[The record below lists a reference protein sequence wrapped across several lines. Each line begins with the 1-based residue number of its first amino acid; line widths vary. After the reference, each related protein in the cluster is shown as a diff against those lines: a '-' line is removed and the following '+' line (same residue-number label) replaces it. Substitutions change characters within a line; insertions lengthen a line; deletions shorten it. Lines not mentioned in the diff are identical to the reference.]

1 MEKITLNRRWILL
14 SLITALMLWA
24 TPLLANDVCFS
35 EADASKIVVELE
47 KGRICEQQ
55 VVQYEVSVKELSIQI
70 ESLKTQVETMSKKF
84 DETMKQLETERKIA
98 SEKDKARLEEIKA
111 AGKPQWT
118 MLFGGFGAGALLVGA
133 LILLL

>member
-14 SLITALMLWA
+14 SLITVLMLWA
-24 TPLLANDVCFS
+24 TPLQANDVCFT

-70 ESLKTQVETMSKKF
+70 ESLKTQVETMSNKF
-84 DETMKQLETERKIA
+84 DETMKQLESERKIA
-98 SEKDKARLEEIKA
+98 DEKDKARLEEIKT

-118 MLFGGFGAGALLVGA
+118 MLFGGFGAGALLIGA
-133 LILLL
+133 LVLLL

>member
-1 MEKITLNRRWILL
+1 MEKITLNRRRILL
-14 SLITALMLWA
+14 SLLLVSIIWA
-24 TPLLANDVCFS
+24 TPLLANEVCFS

-98 SEKDKARLEEIKA
+98 SEKDKARLEEIKT

-118 MLFGGFGAGALLVGA
+118 MLFGGFGAGALLIGA
-133 LILLL
+133 LVLLL

>member
-1 MEKITLNRRWILL
+1 MEKIILNRRWILL
-14 SLITALMLWA
+14 SLLLVSIIWA
-24 TPLLANDVCFS
+24 TPSQANDVCFT
-35 EADASKIVVELE
+35 ETDASKIVVELE

-70 ESLKTQVETMSKKF
+70 ESLKTQVDTMSKKF
-84 DETMKQLETERKIA
+84 DETMKQLDTERKIA
-98 SEKDKARLEEIKA
+98 SEKDKARIEEIKT
-111 AGKPQWT
+111 AGKPQWS

>member
-1 MEKITLNRRWILL
+1 MEKITLNRRRILL
-14 SLITALMLWA
+14 SLLLVSIIWA
-24 TPLLANDVCFS
+24 TPSQANDVCFT
-35 EADASKIVVELE
+35 EANASKIVVELE

-55 VVQYEVSVKELSIQI
+55 VVQYEVSVKELSVQI

-98 SEKDKARLEEIKA
+98 SEKDKARIEEIKA

-118 MLFGGFGAGALLVGA
+118 MLFGGFGAGALLIGA
-133 LILLL
+133 LFLLL

>member
-1 MEKITLNRRWILL
+1 MEKITLSPRLILL
-14 SLITALMLWA
+14 SSITALMLWA

-35 EADASKIVVELE
+35 ESDASTMVVELE
-47 KGRICEQQ
+47 KGRLCEKQI
-55 VVQYEVSVKELSIQI
+55 VHYEGAMKELTDQIGQLRIQ
-70 ESLKTQVETMSKKF
+70 VDAMNVKF
-84 DETMKQLETERKIA
+84 DETVKQLETERKIA
-98 SEKDKARLEEIKA
+98 EEKDKARIEEIKQ

>member
-14 SLITALMLWA
+14 SLITVLMLWA
-24 TPLLANDVCFS
+24 TPLQANDVCFT

-55 VVQYEVSVKELSIQI
+55 VVQYEVSVKELSVQI

-98 SEKDKARLEEIKA
+98 SEKDKARIEEIKT

-118 MLFGGFGAGALLVGA
+118 MLFGGFGAGALLIGA
-133 LILLL
+133 LVLLL

>member
-1 MEKITLNRRWILL
+1 MGRTLSNPLKILVSLL
-14 SLITALMLWA
+14 LVSIIWV
-24 TPLLANDVCFS
+24 TPSQANEVCFT

-70 ESLKTQVETMSKKF
+70 ESLKTQVETMSNKF
-84 DETMKQLETERKIA
+84 DETMKQLESERKIA
-98 SEKDKARLEEIKA
+98 DEKDKARLEEIKT

-118 MLFGGFGAGALLVGA
+118 MLFGGFGAGALLIGA
-133 LILLL
+133 LVLLL